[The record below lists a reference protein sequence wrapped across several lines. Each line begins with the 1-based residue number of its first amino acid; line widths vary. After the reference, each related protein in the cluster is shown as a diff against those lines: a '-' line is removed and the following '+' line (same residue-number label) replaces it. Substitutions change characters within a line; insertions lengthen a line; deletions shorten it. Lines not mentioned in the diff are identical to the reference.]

1 MTKTAS
7 PEVNTTVLKL
17 NAINANHASMVK
29 ALTEPPTHVP
39 LLDHLAHATR
49 LLTTKINAKLAQQT
63 NLHKMAVSAPTILVS
78 TDMPIQMP
86 GTTMFNKLD
95 YKEEL

>member
-1 MTKTAS
+1 MTKTAL
-7 PEVNTTVLKL
+7 PEANTMVLKL
-17 NAINANHASMVK
+17 SAMLANL
-29 ALTEPPTHVP
+29 ALVDNNSTDQPTLVP

-86 GTTMFNKLD
+86 GTTMFKKLD
-95 YKEEL
+95 CKEEL